1 MATLDIRPSDL
12 VVTRLTLR
20 SRDGKTTELN
30 IAPTVAQLALK
41 AGNAAP
47 QPVFPTAAFTA
58 AAVAGNAKEMCSIQA
73 TFNDAMAGFIAA
85 GATPPGE
92 RLAQAIVDF
101 VVSSRPNGSV
111 YTTDKNA
118 REGFILSTD
127 EINISGPHELGD
139 DRSWRVLASATWGI
153 SLG

>member
-1 MATLDIRPSDL
+1 MANLDIRPSDL

-30 IAPTVAQLALK
+30 VAPLVSQLPLK
-41 AGNAAP
+41 AVKAGT
-47 QPVFPTAAFTA
+47 QPEFPTANFTTA
-58 AAVAGNAKEMCSIQA
+58 ALAGDAKEMCRIQA

-92 RLAQAIVDF
+92 CLAQAIVDF
-101 VVSSRPNGSV
+101 VIATRPNGDV

-127 EINISGPHELGD
+127 EINISGPHELGA
-139 DRSWRVLASATWGI
+139 DRSWRVLASATWGA
-153 SLG
+153 GV

>member
-1 MATLDIRPSDL
+1 MSLDIRSTDL

-30 IAPTVAQLALK
+30 IAPTVAQLDLK
-41 AGNAAP
+41 AGNAAA

-58 AAVAGNAKEMCSIQA
+58 AAVAGDSQEMCSIHA
-73 TFNDAMAGFIAA
+73 AFHEAMAEFIAA

-101 VVSSRPNGSV
+101 VVKTRPNGAV
-111 YTTDKNA
+111 YTTNKEA

-127 EINISGPHELGD
+127 EINISGPHELGG
-139 DRSWRVLASATWGI
+139 DRSWRVLASATWGKI
-153 SLG
+153 